1 MIEQIMGTYES
12 QSDSDDNH
20 FETLEENVISTPSDV
35 VVAVAGVLLI
45 AVMWVVFRSLT
56 SSGPC

>member
-1 MIEQIMGTYES
+1 MGTYES

-20 FETLEENVISTPSDV
+20 SETLEENVISTPSDV

-45 AVMWVVFRSLT
+45 AVTWVVFRSIM
-56 SSGPC
+56 SDAPCQV

>member
-1 MIEQIMGTYES
+1 MGTYES

-45 AVMWVVFRSLT
+45 AVTWVVFRSIM
-56 SSGPC
+56 SDAPCQV